1 MPLIDKALEG
11 ELIGVY
17 EKGAK
22 GNRDPKTVGRKT
34 AKAYFNYVKQGKDVG
49 GGTFAAMPGNSQLIQ
64 KLGDIY
70 SKKKGNAELQSM
82 AMARA
87 FNECLGTFT
96 TSYQVSIA
104 TAGGMSVLTTALKT
118 LLSKPNNS
126 STKYAQDLAKALHAF
141 TSAAIIS
148 LIVPDSPGIPM
159 TGPIV

>member
-1 MPLIDKALEG
+1 MPLIDKSLEG
-11 ELIGVY
+11 ELINIY
-17 EKGAK
+17 EKGEK

-64 KLGDIY
+64 KLGDVY
-70 SKKKGNAELQSM
+70 SKKKGNGSLQGS

-87 FNECLGTFT
+87 FNDCLGTFT
-96 TSYQVSIA
+96 TNYQVSIV
-104 TAGGMSVLTTALKT
+104 TAGGFAALTPALQA
-118 LLSKPNNS
+118 LLAKPNDS
-126 STKYAQDLAKALHAF
+126 STKFAQDLAKALHAF

-148 LIVPDSPGIPM
+148 LIVPDSPGVPM